1 MDEVKSTFTRE
12 FIRAEAKKRREDFA
26 NWMAVPGGPLG
37 ESQVEELA
45 RSLARTDFFSAP
57 ASTKYHGNYPGGLYD
72 HSLAVMK
79 NLLTLTDKL
88 GLKWI
93 LKRSP
98 YIVGMFHDLCKIG
111 MYVYNKTE
119 GKYEYNDGMVLP
131 GHGDRSVIIAQQL
144 GLDLTTEEIMCI
156 RWHMGA
162 FDDKAMW
169 DYYGRAIEH
178 NPNVLWT
185 HTADMMASRIDK
197 V

>member
-1 MDEVKSTFTRE
+1 MDEVKSTITRE
-12 FIRAEAKKRREDFA
+12 SIRGEAYKRYDDFKRRMTAPE
-26 NWMAVPGGPLG
+26 GPLG
-37 ESQVEELA
+37 DKQVDELA
-45 RSLARTDFFSAP
+45 WNLFCMDFFYAP

-88 GLKWI
+88 GLVWA
-93 LKRSP
+93 LQRSP
-98 YIVGMFHDLCKIG
+98 YIVGMFHDLCKVG
-111 MYVYNKTE
+111 MYVYNETKGE
-119 GKYEYNDGMVLP
+119 YEYNNRLTLP
-131 GHGDRSVIIAQQL
+131 GHGEKSVIHTQQL
-144 GLDLTTEEIMCI
+144 GLNLTTEEIMCI